1 MPTSRLGRDR
11 VEPRALIS
19 GNVTLHAEESAHVL
33 APLRNERSRPDVLAV
48 VHGTVHCGDRF
59 LDNRFGLF
67 SRRLVGLL
75 TMGLLHVSCG
85 TYAKRCIR
93 KEAPGCERSQH

>member
-75 TMGLLHVSCG
+75 IMGLPSRQMRDVCQAL
-85 TYAKRCIR
+85 YQKRSAR
-93 KEAPGCERSQH
+93 LRA

>member
-1 MPTSRLGRDR
+1 M
-11 VEPRALIS
+11 
-19 GNVTLHAEESAHVL
+19 L
-33 APLRNERSRPDVLAV
+33 APLLNERSRPDVLAV

-75 TMGLLHVSCG
+75 IMGVLHVSCG

-93 KEAPGCERSQH
+93 KEAAGSARCGGIEDEMRRVSDDDTDHKAAQQPP